1 MSSLEQLDGVLGDR
15 RLAGLPVFPIG
26 EGTNVLFAGDYPG
39 LVLRLALRGVAETTA
54 DDETA
59 LVTAAAGESWP
70 QLVRWAVASDWCG
83 IENLTGIPG
92 SVGAAPIQ
100 NIAAYGAEVGDVVEE
115 LAACDLA
122 DGGRATMA
130 AADCQFGYRTSVFK
144 RQLDRRVVTS
154 VSLRLQSAVNAA
166 LRVGY
171 PGVGGELRRV
181 GAGARPSARQVSE
194 AIGELRAR
202 KLPDPA
208 THPNAGSFFK
218 NPVVSAGEYRRL
230 RERFDVAGWPVA
242 DGAVKVSAASLIEQ
256 CGLRGKRW
264 GAVAVSQLH
273 ALVLVNEGCRDG
285 YEVVAAA
292 EAIRSAVEERFDV
305 RLENE
310 VRVIAADHTTTW

>member
-1 MSSLEQLDGVLGDR
+1 MLGDR
-15 RLAGLPVFPIG
+15 RLAGLPVLPIG
-26 EGTNVLFAGDYPG
+26 EGTNVLFAGDFPG
-39 LVLRLALRGVAETTA
+39 LVLRLALRGVAETAAAGDTV
-54 DDETA
+54 
-59 LVTAAAGESWP
+59 LVTAAAGESWL
-70 QLVRWAVASDWCG
+70 QLVRWAVARDWYG
-83 IENLTGIPG
+83 LENLTDIPG

-100 NIAAYGAEVGDVVEE
+100 NIGAYGAEVADVVEA
-115 LAACDLA
+115 LATYDLG
-122 DGGRATMA
+122 DGSRATMA

-144 RQLDRRVVTS
+144 RQPDRLLVTS
-154 VSLRLQSAVNAA
+154 VSLRLQPAASAA
-166 LRVGY
+166 LRLEY
-171 PGVGGELRRV
+171 PGVGEELRRV

-218 NPVVSAGEYRRL
+218 NPVVSASEYQRL
-230 RERFDVAGWPVA
+230 RARFDVAGWPVA
-242 DGAVKVSAASLIEQ
+242 DGAAKLSAAWLIER

-264 GAVAVSQLH
+264 GAVAVSEQH

-285 YEVVAAA
+285 REVVAAA

-310 VRVIAADHTTTW
+310 VRVIAADHTEPS